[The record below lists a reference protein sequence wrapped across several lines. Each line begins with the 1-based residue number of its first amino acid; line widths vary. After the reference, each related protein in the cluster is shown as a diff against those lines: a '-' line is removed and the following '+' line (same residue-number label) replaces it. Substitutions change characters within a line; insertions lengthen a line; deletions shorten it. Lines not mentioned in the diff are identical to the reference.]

1 MKSLLTLSL
10 LLLSSFI
17 FQAQNT
23 IDVSITGFKNDTG
36 KAMIG
41 LYSENSNFLKKVYK
55 SFATKIIN
63 GKVEVVFEDIP
74 EGTYAISVYHDENDN
89 NEFDRLFGMFPK
101 ENYGNSNNVPP
112 LFGPPKW
119 EDAKFEVRNGSITQ
133 INIEM
138 M

>member
-41 LYSENSNFLKKVYK
+41 LYNEDTYFLKKVYK
-55 SFATKIIN
+55 SFAVKIKN
-63 GKVEVVFEDIP
+63 GKVEVAFADIP
-74 EGTYAISVYHDENDN
+74 DGIYAISVYHDENDN
-89 NEFDRLFGMFPK
+89 DQFDRLFGMIPK
-101 ENYGNSNNVPP
+101 EDYGNSNNVPP
-112 LFGPPKW
+112 RFGPPKW
-119 EDAKFEVRNGSITQ
+119 EDTKFEVGRGGSIQ